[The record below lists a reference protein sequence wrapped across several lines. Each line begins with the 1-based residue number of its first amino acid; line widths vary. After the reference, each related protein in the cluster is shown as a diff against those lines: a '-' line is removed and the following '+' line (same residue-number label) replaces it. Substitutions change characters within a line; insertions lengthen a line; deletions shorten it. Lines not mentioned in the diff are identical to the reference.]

1 MSALIG
7 FIRNSSHLEYTKE
20 LAYHYF
26 VFGLLLR
33 SNLDLP
39 GLVPV
44 NSPASVPNITFHLGI
59 SPFTDGTI
67 HGNEEALRYE
77 SPYVDDK
84 GESILRI
91 WRVAPGTHVRLAYCD
106 GTQFWVDSAGTALW
120 AVWPDSSS
128 LENTASYLLGPV
140 FGILLRLRGTICLH
154 ASAVSIGDRSIAFIG
169 PQGAGKSTTAAAFV
183 RLGYAAISDDIV
195 ALVEAGSKFGVIPS
209 YPHIALCPDS
219 ADFLFGSFHALP
231 QISSDW
237 EKRRLALGSQG
248 TRFEERSL
256 PLGGIYVL
264 GYRTAYPAPF
274 VENMLY
280 SEALRALVVN
290 SYATNFLD
298 RGMRAKEFK
307 ILGRLVARVPVR
319 FVVPHHEPGR
329 IDELCQLIRED
340 LGTPEIGEL
349 LKLEKSTNLHD

>member
-1 MSALIG
+1 L
-7 FIRNSSHLEYTKE
+7 NSKE

-33 SNLDLP
+33 SNLELP

-44 NSPASVPNITFHLGI
+44 NSPASVPDITFQLGI

-67 HGNEEALRYE
+67 HRNAEALRYE
-77 SPYVDDK
+77 SPYADDK
-84 GESILRI
+84 GESVLRI
-91 WRVAPGTHVRLAYCD
+91 WRIAPGTHLRLAYSD
-106 GTQFWVDSAGTALW
+106 GTQFWVDNAGTALW
-120 AVWPDSSS
+120 ALWPDSSS

-154 ASAVSIGDRSIAFIG
+154 ASAVSIGDCSIAFMG

-183 RLGYAAISDDIV
+183 RLGHAALSDDIV
-195 ALVEAGSKFGVIPS
+195 ALVETGSKFCVIPA

-219 ADFLFGSFHALP
+219 ADFLFGSSHALP

-248 TRFEERSL
+248 TRFEERTL
-256 PLGGIYVL
+256 PLGVIYVL
-264 GYRTAYPAPF
+264 GDRKAYPAPL
-274 VENMLY
+274 VENMAY
-280 SEALRALVVN
+280 HEALRALVVN

-307 ILGRLVARVPVR
+307 VLGRLVASVSVR
-319 FVVPHHEPGR
+319 LVIPHHEPGR
-329 IDELCQLIRED
+329 IDELCQVIRED
-340 LGTPEIGEL
+340 LRTPEVGEFNEASETH
-349 LKLEKSTNLHD
+349 KLR